1 MVRNFVSNMTR
12 IEDIN
17 KASIEHASEVDEAY
31 KYSYKDGFI
40 DGSVWADN
48 HPKSPWISVKEKLP
62 CEFPGLIESVG
73 TITGVPVL
81 IATQNRVTLGIRIKA
96 KDGKWYWCENI
107 ATLSPM
113 IEEVMFWMQIPEIPK
128 I

>member
-1 MVRNFVSNMTR
+1 MTR

-48 HPKSPWISVKEKLP
+48 HPKSPWISDKKDLPYKHEKLTHSNYTDRVLVLSRHGFS
-62 CEFPGLIESVG
+62 EVAFMSKIGDTWEWTTLIV
-73 TITGVPVL
+73 VL
-81 IATQNRVTLGIRIKA
+81 
-96 KDGKWYWCENI
+96 YWM
-107 ATLSPM
+107 P
-113 IEEVMFWMQIPEIPK
+113 IPQLPK
-128 I
+128 E

>member
-1 MVRNFVSNMTR
+1 MTR
-12 IEDIN
+12 EEIEQIN
-17 KASIEHASEVDEAY
+17 AVEPYCFETDREEEWYKVGLIEGLET
-31 KYSYKDGFI
+31 
-40 DGSVWADN
+40 ADTN
-48 HPKSPWISVKEKLP
+48 PKSPWISVKEKLP

-113 IEEVMFWMQIPEIPK
+113 IEAVMFWMQIPEIPK